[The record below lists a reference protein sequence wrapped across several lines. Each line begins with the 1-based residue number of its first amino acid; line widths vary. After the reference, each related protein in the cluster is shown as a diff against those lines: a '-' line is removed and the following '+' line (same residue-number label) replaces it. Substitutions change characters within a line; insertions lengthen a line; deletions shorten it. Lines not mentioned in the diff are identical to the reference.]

1 MKEKD
6 DTTRFTL
13 HGSEDEP
20 ESMYMAEAENLRIEK
35 LSTRV
40 TLVAVLIPCLL
51 AIVLAI
57 AYLDIKKR
65 VIRTQNT
72 GSMGVQSL
80 SKDLESRFSTLSLK
94 QAKIDEQFADQA
106 KKLDNTT
113 AAIHVKLQKAT
124 DSLQKAVDKKTD
136 NAALTTISKETES
149 SITALKKEMGALR
162 QEVKALGV
170 AFNKFD
176 DELAGQILLMA
187 EGLKEEQVRL
197 SNIEKRT
204 QQLETEKLSK
214 EAMNL
219 AIGLERLALQE
230 MINERIGSV
239 EKKVAA
245 LGKKVEKIDRNF
257 SAGTSSATPTPPTAP
272 PKPADAA
279 EPTVPSDSSGIIEQ
293 TIK

>member
-1 MKEKD
+1 MTEKD

-13 HGSEDEP
+13 HSSEDEP
-20 ESMYMAEAENLRIEK
+20 ESLYMAEAENLRIEK

-65 VIRTQNT
+65 VVRTQTT
-72 GSMGVQSL
+72 GSMGVQNL

-94 QAKIDEQFADQA
+94 QAKLEEQLADQA
-106 KKLDNTT
+106 NKLDNAT
-113 AAIHVKLQKAT
+113 AAIQVKLKKAA
-124 DSLQKAVDKKTD
+124 DSLQKTMDEKMD
-136 NAALTTISKETES
+136 NAALTTLSRETES
-149 SITALKKEMGALR
+149 SIAALKKEMGALH
-162 QEVKALGV
+162 QEVKALAD

-187 EGLKEEQVRL
+187 EGIKKDQGRL
-197 SNIEKRT
+197 ASIEKRT
-204 QQLETEKLSK
+204 QQLESEKLSK

-245 LGKKVEKIDRNF
+245 LGKKVEKIDRNL
-257 SAGTSSATPTPPTAP
+257 SEGTSSAPPPQPAA
-272 PKPADAA
+272 PKPADVTQPAA
-279 EPTVPSDSSGIIEQ
+279 PSESGGIVEQ
-293 TIK
+293 TIN